1 MTSKN
6 GTGKLNIDLD
16 LSDLIE
22 PVNIK
27 AGDYE
32 TTLTGDMSLT
42 GLASMARAFS
52 RIGEVVEGKL
62 ELADLGVSEG
72 EMWELVQEILD
83 NAKPP
88 PDVKARELLNT
99 QAAIKLLT
107 FLAART
113 TDAFSKEETA
123 DEVATS

>member
-6 GTGKLNIDLD
+6 GTGKLHIDLD
-16 LSDLIE
+16 LSALIE

-88 PDVKARELLNT
+88 SSVPARELLNT

-107 FLAART
+107 FLAGRT
-113 TDAFSKEETA
+113 TDAFTTEEKA
-123 DEVATS
+123 EQVATS